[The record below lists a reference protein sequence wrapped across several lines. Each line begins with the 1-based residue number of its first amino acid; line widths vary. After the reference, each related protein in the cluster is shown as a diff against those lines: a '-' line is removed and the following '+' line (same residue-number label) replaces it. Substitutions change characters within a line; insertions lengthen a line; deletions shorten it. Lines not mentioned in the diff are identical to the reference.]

1 MICAAIL
8 KELRRGKNMYLKKIE
23 LEGFKSFADKTV
35 LEFMSGITTVIG
47 PNGSGKS
54 NIADAIRWVL
64 GEQSMKSLRGSKTE
78 DVIFA
83 GTQNRRSLGFAEVS
97 IVMDNSDQKLPI
109 EYNEVIVT
117 RRLYRSG
124 ESGYFINKT
133 PCRLK
138 DVLELFMDTG
148 IGKDGYSIVGQGKI
162 DEILS
167 NKSEERRHVFEEAA
181 GIVKYRVRKQES
193 EKKME
198 QSKLNLLRINDIISE
213 IEVNIEPTR
222 IQSEKAKEYLKL
234 RDELK
239 TIEIGLF
246 IHNIDEYKKKIE
258 EVVNN
263 EDIFNTQLVR
273 ENERLSNIQDLKE
286 ELKENLDK
294 ITEQIE
300 KVQNLSF
307 ENERKNVQLKSDI
320 SLNIEKINN
329 NNENM
334 QRLENEIAENKE
346 KIAILEEEINTKKG
360 KKEGLN
366 QNKEKFVK
374 ELEEKE
380 EKLKKLTENMSEK
393 ELEMEKKK
401 KKFDDNINEKFEIS
415 NTISTLIAN
424 SENAELRRKV
434 IKEEID
440 NNISELDSS
449 RLSKSEILQKFTEIE
464 GKRGKILS
472 ELSKQT
478 DSKNDIENKVKDIKS
493 KINQYETNMRIKDS
507 RLKFLEETEKE
518 KEGYIKSVKELLKEC
533 EKNGSLKKGVHGVI
547 ANLINVPKEYEV
559 AIEMCL
565 GSIMQNVVTDTE
577 EDAKR
582 LVEHLRKYNLGRAS
596 FLPISSVKGKK
607 IDKLKA
613 EKGVIGIAADL
624 VKFDKKY
631 EQIVCSLLGQTVIV
645 DNMDN
650 AILIAKKNSYGFRIV
665 TLEGDVLNS
674 SGSISGG
681 SIQKKT
687 VNILGRSREIE
698 ELKKELK
705 ELEKTRSD
713 LTKEKEKLEKELEKI
728 QKEIS
733 ELENQLKDT
742 EIVHAT
748 EKQKVVAIEETVEK
762 VEARLEKLK
771 QEEKEIETRVDENR
785 TNQEQ
790 LENRKLEIDEE
801 NSKLNREILEFNSK
815 NKDTQS
821 IVDELNFDIT
831 NLKISVSSFD
841 ESELS
846 LEEMLERIKQDIENL
861 EKSSENKE
869 NQKQKMSIDNEKLAK
884 LNVELNEKVE
894 SLVIDV
900 SNSGSKIDEL
910 KKDRIAKNSKLEE
923 TEENLTSQMSKIDD
937 LKDQVSKCDVKK
949 SKFEFELEQI
959 VTKMWEE
966 YELTPNDPGEYKKP
980 QNIVEVQ
987 KQVNNLRSSMK
998 ELGNVNI
1005 DAIEEYKKL
1014 KERYDFM
1021 NEQRLDLE
1029 TTMSKLRKMISDMT
1043 IIMKEQFAER
1053 FKIINKNFSEIFV
1066 ELFGGGKAEL
1076 KLTDESN
1083 LLESGIEIEVQ
1094 PPGKKLQNMM
1104 LLSGGERAFT
1114 AIALLF
1120 AILKINPAPLCVL
1133 DEIEAAL
1140 DDVNVYRFAE
1150 YLKKFAG
1157 DSQFLVITHRKGTME
1172 ASNTVYGITM
1182 EEKGIS
1188 KLLSL
1193 DLKK

>member
-1 MICAAIL
+1 MCA
-8 KELRRGKNMYLKKIE
+8 
-23 LEGFKSFADKTV
+23 
-35 LEFMSGITTVIG
+35 
-47 PNGSGKS
+47 
-54 NIADAIRWVL
+54 
-64 GEQSMKSLRGSKTE
+64 SL
-78 DVIFA
+78 
-83 GTQNRRSLGFAEVS
+83 
-97 IVMDNSDQKLPI
+97 
-109 EYNEVIVT
+109 
-117 RRLYRSG
+117 
-124 ESGYFINKT
+124 
-133 PCRLK
+133 
-138 DVLELFMDTG
+138 
-148 IGKDGYSIVGQGKI
+148 
-162 DEILS
+162 
-167 NKSEERRHVFEEAA
+167 
-181 GIVKYRVRKQES
+181 
-193 EKKME
+193 
-198 QSKLNLLRINDIISE
+198 
-213 IEVNIEPTR
+213 
-222 IQSEKAKEYLKL
+222 
-234 RDELK
+234 
-239 TIEIGLF
+239 
-246 IHNIDEYKKKIE
+246 
-258 EVVNN
+258 
-263 EDIFNTQLVR
+263 
-273 ENERLSNIQDLKE
+273 
-286 ELKENLDK
+286 
-294 ITEQIE
+294 
-300 KVQNLSF
+300 
-307 ENERKNVQLKSDI
+307 
-320 SLNIEKINN
+320 
-329 NNENM
+329 
-334 QRLENEIAENKE
+334 
-346 KIAILEEEINTKKG
+346 
-360 KKEGLN
+360 
-366 QNKEKFVK
+366 EKF
-374 ELEEKE
+374 
-380 EKLKKLTENMSEK
+380 
-393 ELEMEKKK
+393 
-401 KKFDDNINEKFEIS
+401 
-415 NTISTLIAN
+415 
-424 SENAELRRKV
+424 
-434 IKEEID
+434 
-440 NNISELDSS
+440 
-449 RLSKSEILQKFTEIE
+449 
-464 GKRGKILS
+464 
-472 ELSKQT
+472 
-478 DSKNDIENKVKDIKS
+478 
-493 KINQYETNMRIKDS
+493 
-507 RLKFLEETEKE
+507 
-518 KEGYIKSVKELLKEC
+518 
-533 EKNGSLKKGVHGVI
+533 
-547 ANLINVPKEYEV
+547 
-559 AIEMCL
+559 
-565 GSIMQNVVTDTE
+565 
-577 EDAKR
+577 
-582 LVEHLRKYNLGRAS
+582 
-596 FLPISSVKGKK
+596 
-607 IDKLKA
+607 
-613 EKGVIGIAADL
+613 
-624 VKFDKKY
+624 
-631 EQIVCSLLGQTVIV
+631 
-645 DNMDN
+645 
-650 AILIAKKNSYGFRIV
+650 
-665 TLEGDVLNS
+665 
-674 SGSISGG
+674 
-681 SIQKKT
+681 
-687 VNILGRSREIE
+687 
-698 ELKKELK
+698 
-705 ELEKTRSD
+705 
-713 LTKEKEKLEKELEKI
+713 
-728 QKEIS
+728 
-733 ELENQLKDT
+733 
-742 EIVHAT
+742 
-748 EKQKVVAIEETVEK
+748 
-762 VEARLEKLK
+762 
-771 QEEKEIETRVDENR
+771 
-785 TNQEQ
+785 
-790 LENRKLEIDEE
+790 
-801 NSKLNREILEFNSK
+801 
-815 NKDTQS
+815 
-821 IVDELNFDIT
+821 
-831 NLKISVSSFD
+831 LKISVSSFD

>member
-424 SENAELRRKV
+424 SENAELR
-434 IKEEID
+434 
-440 NNISELDSS
+440 
-449 RLSKSEILQKFTEIE
+449 
-464 GKRGKILS
+464 
-472 ELSKQT
+472 
-478 DSKNDIENKVKDIKS
+478 
-493 KINQYETNMRIKDS
+493 
-507 RLKFLEETEKE
+507 
-518 KEGYIKSVKELLKEC
+518 
-533 EKNGSLKKGVHGVI
+533 
-547 ANLINVPKEYEV
+547 
-559 AIEMCL
+559 
-565 GSIMQNVVTDTE
+565 
-577 EDAKR
+577 
-582 LVEHLRKYNLGRAS
+582 
-596 FLPISSVKGKK
+596 
-607 IDKLKA
+607 
-613 EKGVIGIAADL
+613 
-624 VKFDKKY
+624 
-631 EQIVCSLLGQTVIV
+631 
-645 DNMDN
+645 
-650 AILIAKKNSYGFRIV
+650 
-665 TLEGDVLNS
+665 
-674 SGSISGG
+674 
-681 SIQKKT
+681 
-687 VNILGRSREIE
+687 
-698 ELKKELK
+698 
-705 ELEKTRSD
+705 
-713 LTKEKEKLEKELEKI
+713 
-728 QKEIS
+728 
-733 ELENQLKDT
+733 
-742 EIVHAT
+742 
-748 EKQKVVAIEETVEK
+748 
-762 VEARLEKLK
+762 
-771 QEEKEIETRVDENR
+771 
-785 TNQEQ
+785 
-790 LENRKLEIDEE
+790 
-801 NSKLNREILEFNSK
+801 
-815 NKDTQS
+815 
-821 IVDELNFDIT
+821 
-831 NLKISVSSFD
+831 
-841 ESELS
+841 
-846 LEEMLERIKQDIENL
+846 
-861 EKSSENKE
+861 
-869 NQKQKMSIDNEKLAK
+869 
-884 LNVELNEKVE
+884 
-894 SLVIDV
+894 
-900 SNSGSKIDEL
+900 
-910 KKDRIAKNSKLEE
+910 
-923 TEENLTSQMSKIDD
+923 
-937 LKDQVSKCDVKK
+937 
-949 SKFEFELEQI
+949 
-959 VTKMWEE
+959 
-966 YELTPNDPGEYKKP
+966 
-980 QNIVEVQ
+980 
-987 KQVNNLRSSMK
+987 
-998 ELGNVNI
+998 
-1005 DAIEEYKKL
+1005 KKL
-1014 KERYDFM
+1014 
-1021 NEQRLDLE
+1021 
-1029 TTMSKLRKMISDMT
+1029 
-1043 IIMKEQFAER
+1043 
-1053 FKIINKNFSEIFV
+1053 
-1066 ELFGGGKAEL
+1066 
-1076 KLTDESN
+1076 
-1083 LLESGIEIEVQ
+1083 
-1094 PPGKKLQNMM
+1094 
-1104 LLSGGERAFT
+1104 
-1114 AIALLF
+1114 
-1120 AILKINPAPLCVL
+1120 
-1133 DEIEAAL
+1133 
-1140 DDVNVYRFAE
+1140 
-1150 YLKKFAG
+1150 
-1157 DSQFLVITHRKGTME
+1157 
-1172 ASNTVYGITM
+1172 
-1182 EEKGIS
+1182 
-1188 KLLSL
+1188 
-1193 DLKK
+1193 